1 MAICFSPTTCRLP
14 LTSTVNRHR
23 QRAAKGIA
31 GIGPALSVER
41 VTTGGFDIGTS
52 VTKQPLQIAR
62 HSIKAK
68 ISFTVTAGIR
78 RGAFAGADVLLQHD
92 GQRIAN
98 IAWSTIFKQ
107 RLIAIV
113 NRLSRLENR
122 TVGDGRRTG
131 NRLCTGRPCT
141 SGVEGIRAQ
150 PVSESTNKLEMA

>member
-1 MAICFSPTTCRLP
+1 MQVAVDQYL
-14 LTSTVNRHR
+14 VNRHR

-92 GQRIAN
+92 SQRIAN

-131 NRLCTGRPCT
+131 NRLCTGRPLHQRR
-141 SGVEGIRAQ
+141 GGYPGA
-150 PVSESTNKLEMA
+150 AG

>member
-1 MAICFSPTTCRLP
+1 MQVAVDQYL
-14 LTSTVNRHR
+14 VNRHR

-52 VTKQPLQIAR
+52 VTKQSLQIAR

-107 RLIAIV
+107 
-113 NRLSRLENR
+113 
-122 TVGDGRRTG
+122 
-131 NRLCTGRPCT
+131 
-141 SGVEGIRAQ
+141 
-150 PVSESTNKLEMA
+150 

>member
-1 MAICFSPTTCRLP
+1 MQVAVDQYL
-14 LTSTVNRHR
+14 VNRHR

-131 NRLCTGRPCT
+131 NRLCTGRPLHQRR
-141 SGVEGIRAQ
+141 GGYPGA
-150 PVSESTNKLEMA
+150 AG